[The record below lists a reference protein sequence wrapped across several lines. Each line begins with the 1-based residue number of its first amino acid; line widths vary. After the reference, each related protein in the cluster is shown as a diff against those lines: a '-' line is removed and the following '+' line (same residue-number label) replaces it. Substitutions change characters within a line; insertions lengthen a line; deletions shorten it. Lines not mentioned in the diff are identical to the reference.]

1 MISLLFQAS
10 IINISS
16 ELITG
21 LITTYGYLA
30 IFVLMTLE
38 AAAFPVPSEIVLP
51 AVGYFA
57 AAGNINLFFGFVAAL
72 LGGILGMAIDF
83 YLAYFLGKAVVY
95 KHLNLFHI
103 KKTMLLDFER
113 WFAENGDFVVFI
125 SRLLPVVRAIMNFPA
140 GFAEMSQKKFF
151 VYSIAGT
158 IIWDAILIGFGYYAQ
173 QIGNVYLL
181 SIAIAALSLGICV
194 LYFLSMRNIRKRKF
208 GRR

>member
-1 MISLLFQAS
+1 MLSLLLQAG
-10 IINISS
+10 IIGISS

-21 LITTYGYLA
+21 LITAYGYLA

-57 AAGNINLFFGFVAAL
+57 AAGNINLFLGFLAAL

-83 YLAYFLGKAVVY
+83 YLAWFLGKAVIY

-103 KKTMLLDFER
+103 RKTTLLDFER

-140 GFAEMSQKKFF
+140 GFAEMPWKKFF
-151 VYSIAGT
+151 MYSIAGT
-158 IIWDAILIGFGYYAQ
+158 IIWDVVLVGFGYYAQ

-181 SIAIAALSLGICV
+181 SVAIAVLSLVICV
-194 LYFLSMRNIRKRKF
+194 IYFFAMNSIRKKKA
-208 GRR
+208 RRG